1 MATQQTFVEAFN
13 QVVEETLEV
22 AFPPAP
28 YEQLTSVGTNGD
40 PAYIQGNAPNEKV
53 FYSTFLEF
61 DKSVKYNP
69 SSNRWVR
76 DGGSFTD
83 QIFDLYSKIQFRN
96 SYDFQANVD
105 ITNKLEIEAYDKF
118 FKGGKNSQFSYVDL
132 FKPGTQLFDEL
143 RVTGRAS
150 TTTQPHTLIAP
161 FYKLGV
167 DSTTGNRLVTI
178 DVDKDNNIDPFNS
191 NSTERKNAIDYLLTW
206 SVVEALAYPSSLT
219 ARGKSLVQRMAKR
232 ANIDMLNFDDDYENL
247 SDTDKD
253 IIATDIATFF
263 VSGARDYKTYFA
275 NAFKSGSPNPMYT
288 LWDNYVTLQLSVGTL
303 TSATLA
309 TLVKR
314 SNQDKASAN
323 IRTWLSANEDE
334 ISQEMV
340 DNNDEDN
347 YSDSYLPEVAE
358 DQFVEVCE
366 TEYDDFWDE
375 YYEVC
380 DYQPI
385 PSEVEDTV
393 VSNFRPTMPM
403 LNSFSLLGSAV
414 EKTITGKNSVGSDIK
429 ITVSTENNTANFSSN
444 SSESSSVERSN
455 SASYGWF
462 FSPWGF
468 AGGGGND
475 SSTTQ
480 KNSKSFF
487 SESAETGVKQDA
499 ILSYP
504 RSFKQTW
511 DPATAGRG
519 IWLNK
524 SAISDIRDAIDD
536 NILPWV
542 SHPKWP
548 GGFGFQSEM
557 RQNAFLKKVLQRQS
571 H

>member
-1 MATQQTFVEAFN
+1 MR
-13 QVVEETLEV
+13 
-22 AFPPAP
+22 P
-28 YEQLTSVGTNGD
+28 
-40 PAYIQGNAPNEKV
+40 
-53 FYSTFLEF
+53 
-61 DKSVKYNP
+61 
-69 SSNRWVR
+69 
-76 DGGSFTD
+76 
-83 QIFDLYSKIQFRN
+83 
-96 SYDFQANVD
+96 
-105 ITNKLEIEAYDKF
+105 
-118 FKGGKNSQFSYVDL
+118 
-132 FKPGTQLFDEL
+132 
-143 RVTGRAS
+143 S
-150 TTTQPHTLIAP
+150 TTI
-161 FYKLGV
+161 
-167 DSTTGNRLVTI
+167 
-178 DVDKDNNIDPFNS
+178 
-191 NSTERKNAIDYLLTW
+191 
-206 SVVEALAYPSSLT
+206 
-219 ARGKSLVQRMAKR
+219 
-232 ANIDMLNFDDDYENL
+232 
-247 SDTDKD
+247 
-253 IIATDIATFF
+253 
-263 VSGARDYKTYFA
+263 SG
-275 NAFKSGSPNPMYT
+275 
-288 LWDNYVTLQLSVGTL
+288 
-303 TSATLA
+303 
-309 TLVKR
+309 
-314 SNQDKASAN
+314 
-323 IRTWLSANEDE
+323 
-334 ISQEMV
+334 
-340 DNNDEDN
+340 
-347 YSDSYLPEVAE
+347 
-358 DQFVEVCE
+358 
-366 TEYDDFWDE
+366 E

-548 GGFGFQSEM
+548 GGFGFQSADEAK
-557 RQNAFLKKVLQRQS
+557 RFLKKGFAAPKSLIVSPNPTSTIKFKSNSEAKEDFSSSSFEQKDWSKSRTVGWGTWFFGVTARRLRQGVILKKVPRLHPLS
-571 H
+571 MKIIMR